1 MEKRRL
7 GAMKLSL
14 TGLGLA
20 TLGRDGDY
28 PEAERIIHTALDSG
42 INFFDAS
49 DVYGN
54 TPQGTY
60 NAEDFLGR
68 ALGKRRSHA
77 FISTKFGYATESGS
91 TAMPPPFAGLKADY
105 VEKAVDRSLRQL
117 HTDYVDLYQ
126 PHASDPNV
134 PIEETLGALAKVIAK
149 GKVRFIGS
157 SRFSVELI
165 EKADAVARSAG
176 IPRFISNQSGLNL
189 LQRGALTKLLPT
201 LDRLDIGLIPTTPLA
216 SGFLTGKYKEH
227 EPPPPG
233 STYAKA
239 PPQYAA
245 RALTE
250 KNFRIL
256 SALEKYA
263 ADHRHSMLE
272 LAFAWLAAQPRVIS
286 IIAGVSNPEQVV
298 ENARASSWKL
308 NAAQVA
314 EVTALAASFDEQA
327 LPAENR

>member
-1 MEKRRL
+1 MEKRQL
-7 GAMKLSL
+7 GKMKLSL

-28 PEAERIIHTALDSG
+28 PKAERIIHTALDAG
-42 INFFDAS
+42 VNFFDAS
-49 DVYGN
+49 DIYGN
-54 TPQGTY
+54 TPVGKY

-91 TAMPPPFAGLKADY
+91 TAMPPPFVGLKAEY
-105 VEKAVDRSLRQL
+105 VEPAVDRSLRQL
-117 HTDYVDLYQ
+117 RTDYIDLYQ
-126 PHASDPNV
+126 PHAADPTV
-134 PIEETLGALAKVIAK
+134 PIEETLGALARVIEK

-157 SRFSVELI
+157 SRFSLDLI
-165 EKADAVARSAG
+165 KSADAAARKAG

-189 LQRGALTKLLPT
+189 LQRGALTNLLPT
-201 LDRLDIGLIPTTPLA
+201 LDQLDIGLIPTTPLA

-250 KNFRIL
+250 KNFKIL
-256 SALEKYA
+256 GALEKYA
-263 ADHRHSMLE
+263 ADHKHSILE

-286 IIAGVSNPEQVV
+286 IIAGVSNPEQVT

-308 NAAQVA
+308 TAAQVA
-314 EVTALAASFDEQA
+314 EVTAVAASFDVSA
-327 LPAENR
+327 LPAESR

>member
-7 GAMKLSL
+7 GKMKLSL

-20 TLGRDGDY
+20 TFGRDGDF
-28 PEAERIIHTALDSG
+28 PKAERIIHAALESG
-42 INFFDAS
+42 VNFFDAS
-49 DVYGN
+49 DIYGN
-54 TPQGTY
+54 TPEGKY

-68 ALGKRRSHA
+68 ALGKRRHHA

-91 TAMPPPFAGLKADY
+91 TAMPPPFTGLSGAY

-117 HTDYVDLYQ
+117 RTDYIDLYQ
-126 PHASDPNV
+126 PHAADPKV
-134 PIEETLGALAKVIAK
+134 PIEETLGALAKVIEK

-157 SRFSVELI
+157 SRFSIELI
-165 EKADAVARSAG
+165 ETADAAARKAG

-189 LQRGALTKLLPT
+189 LQRGALTRLIPT

-250 KNFRIL
+250 KNFKIL
-256 SALEKYA
+256 GALEKYA
-263 ADHRHSMLE
+263 ADHRHSMVE

-286 IIAGVSNPEQVV
+286 IIAGATSPEQVV

-308 NAAQVA
+308 TAAQVA
-314 EVTALAASFDEQA
+314 EVSAIAASFDDKA
-327 LPAENR
+327 LPAG